1 MAEAV
6 ILGDLELDRV
16 TGLAIDES
24 RRLAVHPWPGFEGDL
39 VQDLGLAGARIW
51 LTGVA
56 IGPEAGGRLEA
67 LRQAM
72 QKGEPLDFAASAA
85 VATNIEQVM
94 VAHLRVHQP
103 PGRVAYYEYQV
114 ELIRYVPPPPPA
126 IAGFDVGSLG
136 DIASGLA
143 DNALAAVDAA
153 AGALAEAAAA
163 KAALDEALQ
172 QVEGLAGMVEAVM
185 GAVEGMGVIK
195 EILAKAGQVV
205 SAWTAR

>member
-24 RRLAVHPWPGFEGDL
+24 RRLVLHPWPGSEGNL
-39 VQDLGLAGARIW
+39 VQDLGQAGARIW

-56 IGPEAGGRLEA
+56 LGSEADARLEA

-85 VATNIEQVM
+85 VAANIEQVM
-94 VAHLRVHQP
+94 VARLQVYQP
-103 PGRVAYYEYQV
+103 PGKVGYYEYQM
-114 ELIRYVPPPPPA
+114 ELIRYVPPPPPTV
-126 IAGFDVGSLG
+126 AGFDAGALG
-136 DIASGLA
+136 DIASSITDAAG
-143 DNALAAVDAA
+143 AAVDAA

-163 KAALDEALQ
+163 TAALEEAIAAAESAAEF
-172 QVEGLAGMVEAVM
+172 VDAVVS
-185 GAVEGMGVIK
+185 AVEGMGVIE
-195 EILAKAGQVV
+195 EIVSKAGGVIK
-205 SAWTAR
+205 AYGG

>member
-24 RRLAVHPWPGFEGDL
+24 RRLAIHPWPGFEGDL
-39 VQDLGLAGARIW
+39 VQDLGQAGARIW

-56 IGPEAGGRLEA
+56 IGPEADGRLEA

-72 QKGEPLDFAASAA
+72 QRGEPLDFAASAA
-85 VATNIEQVM
+85 VAANIEQVM
-94 VAHLRVHQP
+94 LAQLRVHQP
-103 PGRVAYYEYQV
+103 PGKVAYYEYQV

-126 IAGFDVGSLG
+126 VAGFDVGALG

-143 DNALAAVDAA
+143 ESALSAVDAA

-163 KAALDEALQ
+163 KAALDEAIAAAQ
-172 QVEGLAGMVEAVM
+172 SAAEMVGAVM
-185 GAVEGMGVIK
+185 GAVEGMGAIK
-195 EILAKAGQVV
+195 EILEKAGRVIT
-205 SAWTAR
+205 AWTA